1 LYTAGGKISD
11 KNLELRITIK
21 FCVKIGKIDSEMLA
35 LLTLAY
41 GEYATKK

>member
-1 LYTAGGKISD
+1 MSD
-11 KNLELRITIK
+11 ILEQWIK
-21 FCVKIGKIDSEMLA
+21 VKCSMKTEKSDTETLA